1 MLTITKFPFGA
12 WLQHYNEFP
21 AYMDGVLF
29 YIILSVFY
37 LRASIVLD
45 FLWIILMSE
54 RISGEARIAT
64 SFKKTTHNDLTVFA
78 LLVSVSAGLHF
89 MGIRN

>member
-1 MLTITKFPFGA
+1 MAFSFTFF
-12 WLQHYNEFP
+12 F
-21 AYMDGVLF
+21 
-29 YIILSVFY
+29 LSFD